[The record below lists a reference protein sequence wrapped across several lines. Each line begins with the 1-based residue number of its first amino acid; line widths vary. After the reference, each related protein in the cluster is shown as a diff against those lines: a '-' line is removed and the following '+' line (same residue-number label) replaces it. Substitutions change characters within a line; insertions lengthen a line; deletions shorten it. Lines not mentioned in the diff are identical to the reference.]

1 MSFSSVKP
9 LLRAVPRLSAL
20 KAPAFRQSIR
30 NASTAA
36 AGSKGKTGIV
46 LLGVGAAAIGSGSFY
61 FFGGKQDLTA
71 VKDAAMP
78 EQVDYQAYVRSPS
91 ISLSVIFF

>member
-1 MSFSSVKP
+1 MSFSSLKP

-20 KAPAFRQSIR
+20 RAPQLKQSIR

-36 AGSKGKTGIV
+36 AGSKGKTGV
-46 LLGVGAAAIGSGSFY
+46 LLLGVGAAAVGSGAFY
-61 FFGGKQDLTA
+61 LFGGKQDLTA

-78 EQVDYQAYVRSPS
+78 EQVDYQA
-91 ISLSVIFF
+91 